1 MAIIGL
7 LTNFVFKLIEA
18 RKEAEKIKRIFSDY
32 RNELD
37 KVGGG
42 QEAVLLQNSLDI
54 LRDKK
59 STQEEIKNAQ
69 SAINGILGTEI
80 TLQDELLKKGDQRI
94 KQLVAM
100 ARANFQANKIV
111 ETEEEIKGLY
121 SKHGGEEA
129 MNKKY
134 NVAST
139 FKTKG
144 VWGDILGESSPV
156 YTDMSRIK
164 ELEKVLSDANADV
177 KESN

>member
-69 SAINGILGTEI
+69 SA
-80 TLQDELLKKGDQRI
+80 
-94 KQLVAM
+94 
-100 ARANFQANKIV
+100 NKRN
-111 ETEEEIKGLY
+111 TWNRDNPY
-121 SKHGGEEA
+121 
-129 MNKKY
+129 
-134 NVAST
+134 
-139 FKTKG
+139 KTN
-144 VWGDILGESSPV
+144 
-156 YTDMSRIK
+156 Y
-164 ELEKVLSDANADV
+164 
-177 KESN
+177 

>member
-1 MAIIGL
+1 M
-7 LTNFVFKLIEA
+7 FKLIEA

-111 ETEEEIKGLY
+111 ETEEEQVRLAAKAGLSVEQMEGLAGSIGKPSY
-121 SKHGGEEA
+121 Q
-129 MNKKY
+129 Y
-134 NVAST
+134 
-139 FKTKG
+139 
-144 VWGDILGESSPV
+144 DIGRAV
-156 YTDMSRIK
+156 
-164 ELEKVLSDANADV
+164 SDSGV
-177 KESN
+177 KEIGRAHV